1 MAIHVKNLKIDT
13 YRGIKNLQLN
23 NFKDINIFTGDNNT
37 GKTSILEVLNSLKN
51 PLATS
56 SWKIALRIPENSFS
70 SNQLSLFESFKLLFN
85 IENQKVIKYSYS
97 HKEEKNI
104 SIYAREK
111 EILLTPQ
118 QRDKILGVIDLEE
131 EQNKYIPNKNL
142 ELEFLENDSLVNR
155 DVIFE
160 ISRKLTTTDSKE
172 EIKTVY
178 VSPFQHIE
186 STVYLNDILDNPILF
201 QDMLE
206 VLKEFDKDIISINAG
221 KIGNTVVYKV
231 LSKQKTIPLNV
242 YGDGMKKAILLI
254 SAVVSAKNGILLLDE
269 FETAIHTSAMNTV
282 FTWILKTC
290 LKLNVQLFLTSHSK
304 EAIEKVLSCSEE
316 LQSHINLYTLYKKE
330 DKIVARELSAKKAL
344 EASEEFGLELR

>member
-85 IENQKVIKYSYS
+85 IENPKVIKYSYS
-97 HKEEKNI
+97 LKEEKTI
-104 SIYAREK
+104 SIYAHEN
-111 EILLTPQ
+111 EVLLTSQ

-142 ELEFLENDSLVNR
+142 ELEFLENDNLVNR

-186 STVYLNDILDNPILF
+186 STVYF
-201 QDMLE
+201 
-206 VLKEFDKDIISINAG
+206 
-221 KIGNTVVYKV
+221 
-231 LSKQKTIPLNV
+231 
-242 YGDGMKKAILLI
+242 
-254 SAVVSAKNGILLLDE
+254 
-269 FETAIHTSAMNTV
+269 
-282 FTWILKTC
+282 
-290 LKLNVQLFLTSHSK
+290 
-304 EAIEKVLSCSEE
+304 
-316 LQSHINLYTLYKKE
+316 
-330 DKIVARELSAKKAL
+330 
-344 EASEEFGLELR
+344 